1 MVVVFGQESK
11 GNRKLGEPGY
21 LMVRFHPTTNILKP
35 MNLFYYITGLF
46 TGGFAGYWI
55 FVIRA
60 EMKEKK
66 TPVRNRIGFNTDS
79 YCTTAEKKNT
89 PEK

>member
-1 MVVVFGQESK
+1 
-11 GNRKLGEPGY
+11 
-21 LMVRFHPTTNILKP
+21 MVRFHPTTNILKP
-35 MNLFYYITGLF
+35 MNLFYYIVGLF
-46 TGGFAGYWI
+46 TGGFAGYCI

-66 TPVRNRIGFNTDS
+66 TPVINRIGFNTHS
-79 YCTTAEKKNT
+79 YCETSEKKGT